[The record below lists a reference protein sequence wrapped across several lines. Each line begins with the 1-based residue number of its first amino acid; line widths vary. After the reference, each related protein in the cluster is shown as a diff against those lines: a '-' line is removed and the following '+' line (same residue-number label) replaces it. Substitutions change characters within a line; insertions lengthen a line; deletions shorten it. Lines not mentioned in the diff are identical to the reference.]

1 MKLSRREVVKLGL
14 GTGAS
19 LVLGWRPAF
28 GQAPSLILRPIP
40 SSGETVPAV
49 GIGTRDY
56 RVGPSSSE
64 RAPFKATLKVFAE
77 LGGTV
82 LDTAPSYGNAESVVG
97 DLVAE
102 LGIRDALF
110 FATKVDREGRQQ
122 GLDRMQSSMRLLR
135 TAKIDLIQVHNL
147 RDSDTQLATLREWK
161 QQGRIRYL
169 GVTTSSRRQYERLDR
184 IMERETL
191 DFVQIN
197 YSLASR
203 GAADRLLPLAADRGI
218 AVLVN
223 LPYGRGRLFRK
234 VGERPLPDWAAE
246 IDCASWGQVFL
257 KYVISHPA
265 VTCAIPG
272 TTKDYHAVDNM
283 GAARGRLPD
292 EGLRRRMEQLYD
304 SLPE

>member
-1 MKLSRREVVKLGL
+1 MKLSRREVVKLGI

-56 RVGPSSSE
+56 RVGPSTAE
-64 RAPFKATLKVFAE
+64 RAPLKATLKAFAE
-77 LGGTV
+77 QGGTV

-102 LGIRDALF
+102 LGIRDDLF
-110 FATKVDREGRQQ
+110 LATKVDREGRQA
-122 GLDRMQSSMRLLR
+122 GLERMERSMRLLR
-135 TAKIDLIQVHNL
+135 TDSIDLIQVHNL
-147 RDSDTQLATLREWK
+147 RDSHTQLATLREWQ

-169 GVTTSSRRQYERLDR
+169 GVTTSSGRQYERLR
-184 IMERETL
+184 GIMERETL
-191 DFVQIN
+191 DFIQIN

-203 GAADRLLPLAADRGI
+203 GAADRLLPLAADRGM
-218 AVLVN
+218 AVLIN
-223 LPYGRGRLFRK
+223 LPYGRGRLFRR
-234 VGERPLPDWAAE
+234 VGDRPLPDWAEE

-272 TTKDYHAVDNM
+272 TTKDYHVVDNM